1 MRIGFGFDVHQL
13 VAGRDFILG
22 GVKIPADKGILGHS
36 DADVLLHA
44 IADAILGA
52 LALGDIGI
60 HFPDTSASNKG
71 IDSKIILAKCI
82 ALAAEKGYIVG
93 NIDSTIVCEAPKIM
107 PHAQAMRNCIA
118 AVCNIQMDAVS
129 IKATTNETMG
139 FIGRKEGIV
148 AHAVVCMVKA

>member
-22 GVKIPADKGILGHS
+22 GVKIPAEKGILGHS

-52 LALGDIGI
+52 LALGDIGV

-129 IKATTNETMG
+129 IKATTNEKLG
-139 FIGRKEGIV
+139 YVGKGEGVNAYAV
-148 AHAVVCMVKA
+148 ALIYKK